1 MEKKK
6 IKRKMQNN
14 FRSII
19 SSMPQYRN
27 MSLRFHNEQACI
39 CHQSVNILLEKK
51 EQDIFIVGWNSSR
64 GTRN

>member
-19 SSMPQYRN
+19 SMPQYRN
-27 MSLRFHNEQACI
+27 MSLRFQNEQACI
-39 CHQSVNILLEKK
+39 CLQSVNILLEKK